1 MSPLNPQRME
11 KEIPIIIMSSDDV
24 LTAFQYGERARRE
37 WEGVPLLQSL
47 VFQVSDVSDA
57 MPTTP
62 LAV

>member
-1 MSPLNPQRME
+1 ME